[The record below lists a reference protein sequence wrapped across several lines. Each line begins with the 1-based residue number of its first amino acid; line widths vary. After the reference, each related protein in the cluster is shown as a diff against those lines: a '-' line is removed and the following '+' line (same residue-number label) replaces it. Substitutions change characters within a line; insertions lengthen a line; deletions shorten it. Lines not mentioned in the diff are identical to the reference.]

1 MFFLSSSSSLLE
13 SSPIILL
20 GNMLIAGQSN
30 FSVSSGISL
39 RRELSRLSLGFASV
53 HEFLHERTDGQVPSV
68 IFGCDD
74 DGRHG
79 NFHPEA
85 YRRICNN
92 PEWAK
97 RLEKVHTASRRSRVR
112 ADWQWK
118 ELDCAN
124 SSDALLMNIFC
135 HPGVMRSTKV
145 QAMLGVGADATL
157 QFGFKPRTALHRGK
171 RDNTEIDMK
180 VGDLLVEAKLTESD
194 FQSAKFH
201 LVHRYHDLN
210 TVFDLSALRVR
221 KDRYSGYQLIRGAL
235 AAYVMDCSFCV
246 FCDARR
252 PDLVEAWYGIM
263 CAVRLTELRCRL
275 KLLTWQEL
283 ASILPDDLQHFLA
296 AKYGIFHG

>member
-1 MFFLSSSSSLLE
+1 MFAYP
-13 SSPIILL
+13 SPIIETVS
-20 GNMLIAGQSN
+20 IAVQSI
-30 FSVSSGISL
+30 FDVPSGISL
-39 RRELSRLSLGFASV
+39 RSELSLRNLRFASMNGL
-53 HEFLHERTDGQVPSV
+53 LHERTDGQVPSI
-68 IFGCDD
+68 IFGRTE

-79 NFHPEA
+79 NFHPDA
-85 YRRICNN
+85 YRQICDH

-135 HPGVMRSTKV
+135 NSEVMQSTKV
-145 QAMLGVGADATL
+145 QAMLGVGPGAAP

-180 VGDLLVEAKLTESD
+180 IEDLLVEAKLTESD
-194 FQSAKFH
+194 FQSAKFD
-201 LVHRYHDLN
+201 LVHRFRDLE
-210 TVFDLSALRVR
+210 TVFDLSELRVSN
-221 KDRYSGYQLIRGAL
+221 DRYKGYQLIRGAL
-235 AAYVMDCSFCV
+235 AAYATDCSFCV

-263 CAVRLTELRCRL
+263 CAVRLAELRCRL

-283 ASILPDDLQHFLA
+283 ATVLPEDLRHFLA
-296 AKYGIFHG
+296 AKYGIFH